1 MIACHCGDPGT
12 AEADLKP
19 LRQFGPPAAD
29 LIQPMP
35 YPAINTLSDA
45 GYPKGAFNYWKSAF
59 FTDLSDAPLEI
70 MIDALHRCPSPMSGL
85 AIVPYLGAVNRVDA
99 TATAFAHRAP
109 GYSLLIVAQ
118 WPDARETEPNITW
131 ARETFDA
138 LHPYMADRSYVNNLT
153 AEDGRMVHQV
163 WGANYERL
171 VTIKRR
177 YDPGNIF
184 QAQPQHRPIGVGERG
199 IHRAR
204 PLVVLR
210 AGVVAGAVP
219 VHHDHRFVADHPGV
233 VALRQR
239 GDIAGLRVE
248 LGAIG
253 HHDVQRAAHV
263 VLEVRRFAQ
272 LGACQRLHVLRPA
285 PAGLQG
291 KPADLGAADPQQVEG
306 APLERACLVRCSEP
320 LLFCLVAHDDPPL
333 TRPVLQRGRRRLQP
347 DCSARRDRCLI
358 AA

>member
-184 QAQPQHRPIGVGERG
+184 
-199 IHRAR
+199 
-204 PLVVLR
+204 
-210 AGVVAGAVP
+210 
-219 VHHDHRFVADHPGV
+219 
-233 VALRQR
+233 
-239 GDIAGLRVE
+239 
-248 LGAIG
+248 
-253 HHDVQRAAHV
+253 
-263 VLEVRRFAQ
+263 
-272 LGACQRLHVLRPA
+272 RLNHNI
-285 PAGLQG
+285 
-291 KPADLGAADPQQVEG
+291 DP
-306 APLERACLVRCSEP
+306 
-320 LLFCLVAHDDPPL
+320 
-333 TRPVLQRGRRRLQP
+333 
-347 DCSARRDRCLI
+347 SA
-358 AA
+358 